1 MQHSDGMDVI
11 DVDDEDV
18 VQEVQPK
25 KGSLGKIKKVLN
37 ESDFETEVMD
47 KKSNKPG

>member
-1 MQHSDGMDVI
+1 LTVQHSDGMDVI

-25 KGSLGKIKKVLN
+25 KGS
-37 ESDFETEVMD
+37 
-47 KKSNKPG
+47 